1 MALTVD
7 TATVRYGEL
16 AAVDQVSLS
25 VPDRS
30 VVALLGPSGCGKST
44 LLRAIAGLE
53 PVAGGRITWDG
64 VDLAR
69 VPVHRRGFGL
79 MFQDGA
85 LFPHRDVAGNIAYG
99 LQRTGA
105 DRSDI
110 RDRVD
115 ELLDLV
121 GLAGTGNRAVGTLS
135 GGQQQR
141 VALAR
146 ALAPRPRLLLLDE
159 PLAALDRAL
168 RERLL
173 ADLREVLRQT
183 GTTALYVTHDQGEA
197 FALADTVALMNDGVL
212 RQVGTPPQVWR
223 HPVDEWVAS
232 FVGYDSIVDA
242 AALWS
247 VDGVPTGLTKTGRIA
262 LRPAAF
268 VAAEDGAVVG
278 EIEDVLPGP
287 ELTRLRVRIGA
298 LGIVTAISGA
308 APGELEAGNRVPLR
322 FDPEQVAVLS

>member
-1 MALTVD
+1 MALDIEKVV
-7 TATVRYGEL
+7 VRYGDL
-16 AAVDQVSLS
+16 AAVDRVSLT

-44 LLRAIAGLE
+44 LLRAVAGLE

-64 VDLAR
+64 VDLDR

-99 LQRTGA
+99 LQRSGQ
-105 DRSDI
+105 DRAAI
-110 RDRVD
+110 RARVT
-115 ELLDLV
+115 ELLELV
-121 GLAGTGNRAVGTLS
+121 GLGRTEHRAVGTLS

-183 GTTALYVTHDQGEA
+183 DTTALYVTHDQTEA
-197 FALADTVALMNDGVL
+197 FALADTVALMHDGVL
-212 RQVGTPPQVWR
+212 RQVGSPTQVWR
-223 HPVDEWVAS
+223 GPADNWVAG

-242 AALWS
+242 EALRT
-247 VDGVPTGLTKTGRIA
+247 VGGAPTSRGRIA
-262 LRPAAF
+262 LRPGAF
-268 VAAEDGAVVG
+268 VVSPDGPVVG
-278 EIEDVLPGP
+278 EVEDVLPGP
-287 ELTRLRVRIGA
+287 EITRLRVRVGS
-298 LGIVTAISGA
+298 LGIVTAVSGA
-308 APGELEAGNRVPLR
+308 APGDVGAGGTVMLR
-322 FDPEQVAVLS
+322 FDPEQSAALPD